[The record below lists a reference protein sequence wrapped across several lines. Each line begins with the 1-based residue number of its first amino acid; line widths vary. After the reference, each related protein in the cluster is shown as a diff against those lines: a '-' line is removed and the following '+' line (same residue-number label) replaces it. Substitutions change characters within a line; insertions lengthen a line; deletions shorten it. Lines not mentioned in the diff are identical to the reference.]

1 MHVSSPP
8 QQQEIKERLSN
19 LLGER
24 EEGRGRKGGKAPY
37 FHFSKEDETGKHNV
51 QKTLVIPI
59 SFQPWSGKEMLRSIW
74 TKKGFYM
81 GRKKGAG
88 ILFPKPKSGVT

>member
-1 MHVSSPP
+1 MS
-8 QQQEIKERLSN
+8 K
-19 LLGER
+19 LLWVREGGRKGGREEER
-24 EEGRGRKGGKAPY
+24 EGGKAPY

-51 QKTLVIPI
+51 QKTLVIPF
-59 SFQPWSGKEMLRSIW
+59 SFQPWSGKEMLGSIW